1 MSKNKSNGVA
11 PSEAAAKS
19 ALHGEAEKE
28 AAAAVKKFVKS
39 NSRSVNVKIACIDPM
54 ACIPHNGPENEKG
67 EATLLR
73 ADLKASKK
81 LAREGRFGLHFTS
94 VAFDPKG
101 DGYEVSFFIPP
112 SMGAKEQIEL
122 LSEQMGEML
131 HQAGKI
137 MRGSIPKEIRDS
149 RNLCNGKKSS

>member
-1 MSKNKSNGVA
+1 MSKSEGNGVA
-11 PSEAAAKS
+11 PSESAAKS
-19 ALHGEAEKE
+19 ALHDVAEKE
-28 AAAAVKKFVKS
+28 ASAAVKKFGQS

-54 ACIPHNGPENEKG
+54 ECIPRNGPKNGKG
-67 EATLLR
+67 EASLLR
-73 ADLKASKK
+73 ADLRASKK
-81 LAREGRFGLHFTS
+81 FVREGRFGLHFTS

-112 SMGAKEQIEL
+112 SMGAKEQIAL
-122 LSEQMGEML
+122 LSDQMGEML

-149 RNLCNGKKSS
+149 RKVKPDG

>member
-19 ALHGEAEKE
+19 ALHDVAEKE
-28 AAAAVKKFVKS
+28 ASEAVKKFGLS
-39 NSRSVNVKIACIDPM
+39 NSRSVNVKLACIDPM
-54 ACIPHNGPENEKG
+54 ECIPHNGPKNGKG
-67 EATLLR
+67 EASLLR

-149 RNLCNGKKSS
+149 RKVKPQG